1 MNLMSSVF
9 IGAGVRIANALVQ
22 FLLNLAIAGRL
33 GSSLYGQ
40 YIYCVGLPQI
50 ISIPITTGINQV
62 LVRKSQHSYLNEK
75 PTVCLA
81 ALLSV
86 CIYLTTVAPVIFIV
100 VVFLTEGA
108 WQRAFSIKIVVAA
121 VIVQCLFQVVP
132 IIYNIRDQ
140 LEKWQLKSLLFVSL
154 PSAILLICL
163 LIFSNE
169 ILIVDWLIAVQI
181 LVPLCF
187 VAFNRMSFRLSASSL
202 KQSWLVLEENWRPM
216 LVIAAG
222 GFLSITA
229 SQLDIL
235 LLPKLAD
242 AATLGDFRVASRI
255 GGIGIL
261 ALQFIEPLILVKAGQ
276 AYNGGDK
283 VRGMDIYLKLT
294 FIAVV
299 ASVICALGAYLF
311 GSHIVNAMGYGNQRL
326 PLAITVMAISNVFV
340 CGLYPSMSMLMV
352 QGRVRTIMQTIVLH
366 LSVLMASYFIF
377 VPAFGILGAAIAYH
391 IAAWTYFY
399 PVWRASQ
406 LM

>member
-1 MNLMSSVF
+1 MNLTSSVF
-9 IGAGVRIANALVQ
+9 VGAGSRLTNALLQ
-22 FLLNLAIAGRL
+22 FLLNLVIASRL

-50 ISIPITTGINQV
+50 ISIPVATGINQV
-62 LVRKSQHSYLNEK
+62 LVRKSQHGDSNEK
-75 PTVCLA
+75 SSVCLS

-100 VVFLTEGA
+100 VVALTEGN
-108 WQRAFSIKIVVAA
+108 WQRAYSIKIVVAA
-121 VIVQCLFQVVP
+121 VFVQCLFQVVP
-132 IIYNIRDQ
+132 ILYYIRNE

-154 PSAILLICL
+154 PSAVLLICL

-169 ILIVDWLIAVQI
+169 LLIVDWLIAVQI
-181 LVPLCF
+181 LVPVCF
-187 VAFNRMSFRLSASSL
+187 VAFNRVSFEISISSL
-202 KQSWLVLEENWRPM
+202 KRSWFVLREAWRPI
-216 LVIAAG
+216 LVITAG
-222 GFLSITA
+222 GFLSIAA

-242 AATLGDFRVASRI
+242 AAILGDFRVASRL
-255 GGIGIL
+255 GGVGIL
-261 ALQFIEPLILVKAGQ
+261 ALQFIEPLVLVKAGQ

-283 VRGMDIYLKLT
+283 ARGKDIYLKLT
-294 FIAVV
+294 LIAVV
-299 ASVICALGAYLF
+299 ASVICALGAYFF
-311 GSHIVNAMGYGNQRL
+311 GSLVVKAMGYGNQRL
-326 PLAITVMAISNVFV
+326 PLAITVMAISNVLI

-352 QGRVRTIMQTIVLH
+352 LGRVRIIMEAIVLH
-366 LSVLMASYFIF
+366 LTVLVASYFLF
-377 VPAFGILGAAIAYH
+377 VPGFGILGAAIAYH